1 MLSRSGA
8 DPALRL
14 RHLWLAYLLAML
26 FHVELGL
33 MPLFHGIS
41 PAIESQVKPEHL
53 PLLFWAMLL
62 YFLVPLACLLLLAYA
77 PQSGEPPP
85 TGGLWRRW
93 RGLHL
98 GLSIF
103 YTITNIPHL
112 IADILVPDSRSDQV
126 FLMLVLLLIGLLIN
140 REAWLWWRQLQR
152 AGNCAGCRPRG
163 AAPSGPPLPPRGDRG
178 AGLRRPPS
186 PPTGPRRR

>member
-1 MLSRSGA
+1 MSSRSGA

-41 PAIESQVKPEHL
+41 PAIESQVNPERL

-77 PQSGEPPP
+77 PQAGE
-85 TGGLWRRW
+85 
-93 RGLHL
+93 
-98 GLSIF
+98 
-103 YTITNIPHL
+103 
-112 IADILVPDSRSDQV
+112 
-126 FLMLVLLLIGLLIN
+126 
-140 REAWLWWRQLQR
+140 
-152 AGNCAGCRPRG
+152 
-163 AAPSGPPLPPRGDRG
+163 AAPTAGPWRPTRATWMTTRTSISLRATIRSVSRPTAAWTPP
-178 AGLRRPPS
+178 A
-186 PPTGPRRR
+186 